1 MLFFLPCPSLSPVR
15 ANDEAVVYLLDV
27 SFFTFRAYYALPELN
42 TSDGVPTNAVHGVA
56 TMLERLIRTEEP
68 KHLAACFDS
77 AGKTFRTEIYPD
89 YKANRD
95 EPDDALKTQFPLVR
109 RLIEA
114 MAIPSIGLDGY
125 EADDLLGTLAK
136 KLSGAGARVVIVT
149 GDKDLMQCVSD
160 SVSLYD
166 PVRDKRVRQAEVF
179 EKFGVPPSAVTDVQ
193 GLMGDSTDN
202 IPGVKG
208 VGPKTAT
215 ALIAHFGSLEET
227 LARIEEIEGL
237 AIRGAKSVRKKV
249 EEGAADARL
258 SKRLATVRE
267 DLPLG
272 LELDDLI

>member
-1 MLFFLPCPSLSPVR
+1 ME

-42 TSDGVPTNAVHGVA
+42 TSDGIPTNAVHGVA
-56 TMLERLIRTEEP
+56 TMLERLIRTEQP

-77 AGKTFRTEIYPD
+77 PGKTFRSDIYPD

-136 KLSGAGARVVIVT
+136 KMSDAGARVVIVT

-160 SVSLYD
+160 LVSLYD
-166 PVRDKRVRQAEVF
+166 PMREKRVGREEVL
-179 EKFGVPPSAVTDVQ
+179 EKFGVPPSGVTDVQ

-202 IPGVKG
+202 IPGVRG

-215 ALIAHFGSLEET
+215 ALISHFGSLEET
-227 LARIEEIEGL
+227 LERIEEIESL
-237 AIRGAKSVRKKV
+237 TIRGAKSVRKKV
-249 EEGAADARL
+249 EEGVEAARL
-258 SKRLATVRE
+258 SKQLATVR
-267 DLPLG
+267 DDIPLG
-272 LELDDLI
+272 LE